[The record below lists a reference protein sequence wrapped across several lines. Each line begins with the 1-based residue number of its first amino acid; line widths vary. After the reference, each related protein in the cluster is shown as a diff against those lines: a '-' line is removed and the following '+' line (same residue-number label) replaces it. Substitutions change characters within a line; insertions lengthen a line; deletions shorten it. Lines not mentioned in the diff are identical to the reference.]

1 MNGPPGIAAL
11 NSSGLSIFPVMK
23 GKAGRLM
30 EAFVENL
37 ARLRQSSV
45 TVGPGSPSFD
55 VRNDKRPG
63 DGPLSPNRNSQFG
76 PHSRKAASTN
86 GPYFRLPDTARFK
99 VMKYLLAGNEP
110 HDKPIRMNH
119 PVFLWEVWPVSRP
132 HQPGVGSTGYFDSLQ
147 SVLSSVDNYTSVC
160 SAMRADVL
168 ATLFLTRRFHV
179 VYSPH
184 VRKETQLAA
193 THYMDRYGPLMA
205 SITLEVDFTK
215 LAGGWRPEAVYFD
228 ALRGLKGVKTLIED
242 FVQRQLTR
250 RNTSIQD
257 LRVLVRRY
265 HGFRPTASA
274 PSPDPPK
281 PDQNDS
287 QHHHPTGTPS
297 PPPTLS
303 PISTNQSPPQPRP
316 SPPPSTPPT
325 PPTPTPKPTPYTDP
339 AHIAHTL
346 SPLKSLGPL
355 VSTLHPD
362 RRPPRLCHRAP
373 FRLVRPAGAC
383 IGDNRRQLN

>member
-1 MNGPPGIAAL
+1 
-11 NSSGLSIFPVMK
+11 
-23 GKAGRLM
+23 
-30 EAFVENL
+30 
-37 ARLRQSSV
+37 
-45 TVGPGSPSFD
+45 
-55 VRNDKRPG
+55 
-63 DGPLSPNRNSQFG
+63 
-76 PHSRKAASTN
+76 
-86 GPYFRLPDTARFK
+86 
-99 VMKYLLAGNEP
+99 MKYLLASHDP
-110 HDKPIRMNH
+110 QDKPIRMNH
-119 PVFLWEVWPVSRP
+119 PVFLWEVWPVSKPRT
-132 HQPGVGSTGYFDSLQ
+132 PGVGSTDYFDSLQ

-205 SITLEVDFTK
+205 SVTLEVDFTK
-215 LAGGWRPEAVYFD
+215 LAGGWRPEAVHFD

-250 RNTSIQD
+250 RNTTIQD

-274 PSPDPPK
+274 PSPDSPK
-281 PDQNDS
+281 PDQKDNNNH
-287 QHHHPTGTPS
+287 HHHPTGTSPLPS
-297 PPPTLS
+297 SS
-303 PISTNQSPPQPRP
+303 PISTNQPPPQPHP
-316 SPPPSTPPT
+316 SPPP
-325 PPTPTPKPTPYTDP
+325 TPTTKPTPYTDP

-355 VSTLHPD
+355 VSTLTLTGVPHAFATE
-362 RRPPRLCHRAP
+362 LISA
-373 FRLVRPAGAC
+373 LSGRPAPATAAG
-383 IGDNRRQLN
+383 